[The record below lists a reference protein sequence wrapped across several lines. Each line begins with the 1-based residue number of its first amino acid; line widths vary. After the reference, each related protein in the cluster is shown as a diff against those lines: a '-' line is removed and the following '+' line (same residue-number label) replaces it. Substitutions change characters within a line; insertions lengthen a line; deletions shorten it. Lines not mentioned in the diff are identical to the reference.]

1 MTATTGGAHADSRS
15 HKARVECEL
24 EGYDIREAYLFG
36 SYARGDQTPDS
47 DIDLRFLCGSD
58 ITFGQLYDIQLALEK
73 RLGKGLDIV
82 TAPPTQMRP
91 RFYDRIKRDELLL
104 YAAS

>member
-1 MTATTGGAHADSRS
+1 MPTREAIKHAL
-15 HKARVECEL
+15 ECEL
-24 EGYDIREAYLFG
+24 EGYDIREAYLFD

-58 ITFGQLYDIQLALEK
+58 ITFGQLYEIQLALEK